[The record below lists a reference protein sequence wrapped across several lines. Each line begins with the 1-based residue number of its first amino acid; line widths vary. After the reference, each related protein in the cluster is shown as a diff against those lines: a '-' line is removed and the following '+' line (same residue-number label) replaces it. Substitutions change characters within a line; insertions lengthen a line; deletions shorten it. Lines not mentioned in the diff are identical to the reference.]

1 LLKIK
6 RFIVR
11 EEGDVGRRKLK
22 ILSKREERQKG
33 KKINLFPFLLLKGNT
48 GVLTR

>member
-11 EEGDVGRRKLK
+11 EEGDVERRRLK
-22 ILSKREERQKG
+22 ILSKREKRQKG
-33 KKINLFPFLLLKGNT
+33 KKTIFSLSSSPKGIQEY
-48 GVLTR
+48 

>member
-22 ILSKREERQKG
+22 ILRKREKKQKG
-33 KKINLFPFLLLKGNT
+33 KKNNLFPFLLPKGNT
-48 GVLTR
+48 RVLTR